1 MAAKQKYDERF
12 VKIAKVLCM
21 RGGTDE
27 DLADA
32 FEVSTRTINRWK
44 KDYPEFAEALA
55 AGKEYADAEVELSL
69 YKRAKGS
76 KKKTKVT
83 RKIIEMD
90 KDGNTKPAK
99 IETVETEEDII
110 PDVGACCFWL
120 KNRRPDMWRDKQEI
134 GLYEIEDMEG
144 IEADIY
150 GGEE

>member
-1 MAAKQKYDERF
+1 MP
-12 VKIAKVLCM
+12 
-21 RGGTDE
+21 GGTDE

-32 FEVSTRTINRWK
+32 FEVSPRTINRWK

-120 KNRRPDMWRDKQEI
+120 KNRRPDIWRDKQEI
-134 GLYEIEDMEG
+134 GLYENRRH
-144 IEADIY
+144 
-150 GGEE
+150 GGY

>member
-21 RGGTDE
+21 RGGTDD
-27 DLADA
+27 DLAEA
-32 FEVSTRTINRWK
+32 FEVSSRTINRWK
-44 KDYPEFAEALA
+44 KDYPEFAEALT

-120 KNRRPDMWRDKQEI
+120 KNRRPDIWRDKQEI
-134 GLYEIEDMEG
+134 GLYEIEDMDG

>member
-32 FEVSTRTINRWK
+32 FEVSPRTINRWK

-69 YKRAKGS
+69 YERAKGS

-120 KNRRPDMWRDKQEI
+120 KNRRPDIWRAALSKNSGNSVTHDMSGQEV
-134 GLYEIEDMEG
+134 
-144 IEADIY
+144 
-150 GGEE
+150 

>member
-32 FEVSTRTINRWK
+32 FEVSPRTINRWK
-44 KDYPEFAEALA
+44 KDYPEFAEALV

-69 YKRAKGS
+69 YERAKGS

-99 IETVETEEDII
+99 IETVETEKDII

-120 KNRRPDMWRDKQEI
+120 KNRRPDIWRDKQEI

>member
-32 FEVSTRTINRWK
+32 FEVSPRTINRWK

-99 IETVETEEDII
+99 IETGRRSVLFLVEES
-110 PDVGACCFWL
+110 
-120 KNRRPDMWRDKQEI
+120 
-134 GLYEIEDMEG
+134 
-144 IEADIY
+144 
-150 GGEE
+150 

>member
-1 MAAKQKYDERF
+1 MATKTKYDERF

-27 DLADA
+27 DLAEA
-32 FEVSTRTINRWK
+32 FDVTARTINRWK
-44 KDYPEFAEALA
+44 KNYPEFTEALT

-69 YKRAKGS
+69 YRRAKGS

-120 KNRRPDMWRDKQEI
+120 KNRRPDIWRDKQEI
-134 GLYEIEDMEG
+134 GLYEVEDMED

-150 GGEE
+150 GDEE